1 MFHAKD
7 SAMKNH
13 SSLASSAV
21 ISMFSCILFF
31 CSSAHAGLLRYDMVY
46 DGEPLG
52 HLVFDAQLDAPS
64 QNLWPSLVDWMLA
77 WNEVV
82 LNPSNSA
89 AANADS
95 RFVVDA
101 LGNVISDSIETIICT
116 GPFFCAP
123 RHLVRDYPEFEG
135 SDGSRMGF
143 FLNSLQGGALFVTSA
158 SGDYYL
164 SRDAHFR
171 RLEYVGPLA
180 VPLPA
185 TIWLLITALLGFV
198 VTSYRKLP

>member
-1 MFHAKD
+1 
-7 SAMKNH
+7 MKNR
-13 SSLASSAV
+13 SSLASCAA

-31 CSSAHAGLLRYDMVY
+31 GSSAHAGLLRYDMVY

-52 HLVFDAQLDAPS
+52 HLVFDAQIGAPN

-101 LGNVISDSIETIICT
+101 LGNVIADSIETIICT
-116 GPFFCAP
+116 GTFSCAP
-123 RHLVRDYPEFEG
+123 RHLVSDYPEFEG
-135 SDGSRMGF
+135 SDGSSMGF

-164 SRDAHFR
+164 SRDTHLR
-171 RLEYVGPLA
+171 RLEYVGPSA

-185 TIWLLITALLGFV
+185 TIWLLIPALLGFV